1 MTRRP
6 ASGARD
12 FADAPWLRTRWRQA
26 LGLASIVVL
35 TSACSTRTSPAPQ
48 VAASLTVVG
57 SSTAIPAATA
67 TRRAV
72 LDATATRQPDP
83 TVTETA
89 MPVKAPTPIHLDL
102 SIVQTVTAEIAGS
115 SDGISWDN
123 AYGLVLVKGRD
134 DLWVQTSG
142 DRRLALTDL
151 TDLSWLVQRDF
162 LAISTDGRS
171 LVAHGRREDQERGF
185 QFHFPDVADDVKVT
199 DTLSPCGY
207 LGWVKPDVLVC
218 GEYLDSTSNT
228 ILLKSYYDPHDG
240 VLHSIPDVIAY
251 NGIFAVRPDRTQ
263 ILILPEAASGM
274 LLVDTRTGLTTAV
287 LPWIKPL
294 EAPLSENFALEW
306 STAGVT
312 LATTQSNGITIVGPL
327 KPEAFQDADPPR
339 RIVSFPATT
348 AEWTNTEIFWH
359 DEGLRHIGVLRAAPN
374 DAAGDDQPRYLIDH
388 WLIDTENGEGT
399 AYLLPKSMVIG
410 TVRASP
416 DDRFWAWQE
425 QDGHTSWVQLLDC
438 ETGRMSR
445 LGAPTDVM
453 GWWVLP

>member
-6 ASGARD
+6 ASGAP
-12 FADAPWLRTRWRQA
+12 AIVHVPWLRTRWRQA
-26 LGLASIVVL
+26 LGLASVIVL
-35 TSACSTRTSPAPQ
+35 ATACSTRPSSATRVVP
-48 VAASLTVVG
+48 SLTVVG
-57 SSTAIPAATA
+57 SSTAAPDATA
-67 TRRAV
+67 TRRVV
-72 LDATATRQPDP
+72 LEVTSTRQPDP

-89 MPVKAPTPIHLDL
+89 IPVKAPTPAHLDL
-102 SIVQTVTAEIAGS
+102 SIIQTVTAEIVGS
-115 SDGISWDN
+115 SAEISWDD

-134 DLWVQTSG
+134 DIWVQTSG
-142 DRRLALTDL
+142 GRRLALTDL
-151 TDLSWLVQRDF
+151 TDLSWLAQRDF
-162 LAISTDGRS
+162 LAIATDGRS
-171 LVAHGRREDQERGF
+171 LVVHGRREDQERGF
-185 QFHFPDVADDVKVT
+185 QFHLSDATDDVRVADS
-199 DTLSPCGY
+199 LSPCGFF
-207 LGWVKPDVLVC
+207 GWVKPDVLVC

-228 ILLKSYYDPHDG
+228 LLLKSYYDPHDG

-251 NGIFAVRPDRTQ
+251 NGIFAVSPDRTQ

-274 LLVDTRTGLTTAV
+274 LLIDTRTGLTTTV
-287 LPWIKPL
+287 LPWIKPF
-294 EAPLSENFALEW
+294 EALLSENFALEW

-327 KPEAFQDADPPR
+327 RSDAFQEADPPR
-339 RIVSFPATT
+339 RVVSFPATT
-348 AEWTNTEIFWH
+348 AEWTNTEMFWH

-374 DAAGDDQPRYLIDH
+374 DAAGDDQPRYLFDH

-399 AYLLPKSMVIG
+399 AYLLPQSMVMG

-445 LGAPTDVM
+445 LGDSTDVI